1 MWGSLNLLVSPR
13 NCSYGLKTWL
23 GGLDSNQ
30 DNQDQN
36 LVSYQL
42 NDLPVHTNHRRVST
56 LLAQSGFP
64 SLPTRE
70 LVARFHECCI
80 P

>member
-1 MWGSLNLLVSPR
+1 
-13 NCSYGLKTWL
+13 
-23 GGLDSNQ
+23 
-30 DNQDQN
+30 
-36 LVSYQL
+36 L